1 MILQIWYNICMKNEL
16 QNTLK
21 SPDLQQENEQLKR
34 QNAALLEQL
43 KQKDDLLEHY
53 LEQFRLLQKQK
64 FGSSSEKS
72 MMLPEQLSL
81 FNEAEISADEKQ
93 AEPDI
98 EQITYTRRKAKKTKE
113 ENLEELVTEV
123 VVHDL
128 DDAEKTCP
136 DCDSQMQEVKI
147 EDRYELKMIPAKV
160 EVIKHR
166 TPVYACNS
174 CDGKDFRTNFA
185 KSKAY
190 EPFLPKSSAA
200 IESIA
205 WILEQKYAFGMP
217 LYRLEQQAK
226 QLELNLSRQTM
237 SNWVIKTA
245 RLYIRPVY
253 DFLHHKLLS
262 QNHLMADESTLQVL
276 REPGRTAAQ
285 KSFMW
290 MFSSGRGSP
299 PIIVYNYQTTRAAK
313 HPVRFLTGYSGLLQI
328 DGYQGYNKLPAS
340 IELAGCFAHARRKY
354 TDILKSLPKNTNTK
368 DSLTEKA
375 IEIIRK
381 LYAIEKMLTE
391 KYENTMFDENALKD
405 IYQTRQKHSK
415 PICDE
420 YFSWCRQNI
429 NKTGGSLFKAIK
441 YSLNEEKKL
450 RVFLD
455 HPICEI
461 DNNRAERYI
470 KTYVTGRKSWLF
482 ANSTHGAES
491 SAMIFSLVITA
502 KENKLKIFDYLV
514 YLFGQLA
521 ANRSDIDKI
530 DLEPLMPWSN
540 QLPKNLRINK

>member
-1 MILQIWYNICMKNEL
+1 MENDSNHLI
-16 QNTLK
+16 NT
-21 SPDLQQENEQLKR
+21 PDLEKENTQLKR
-34 QNAALLEQL
+34 QNAALLAQL

-53 LEQFRLLQKQK
+53 LQQFRLLQTKQ
-64 FGSSSEKS
+64 FGSSSEKNLV
-72 MMLPEQLSL
+72 LPEQLSL
-81 FNEAEISADEKQ
+81 FNEAEITADEKQ
-93 AEPDI
+93 IEPDI
-98 EQITYTRRKAKKTKE
+98 EQITYARRKAKRTKE
-113 ENLEELVTEV
+113 ESLEQLVTEEV
-123 VVHDL
+123 LHDL
-128 DDAEKTCP
+128 DDAEKVCP
-136 DCDSQMQEVKI
+136 DCDSPLKEVKV
-147 EDRYELKMIPAKV
+147 EARYELKMIPARV

-174 CDGKDFRTNFA
+174 CDGLDFKTNIV

-205 WILEQKYAFGMP
+205 WILEQKYAYGMP
-217 LYRLEQQAK
+217 IYRLEQQAR
-226 QLELNLSRQTM
+226 QMNLDLSRQTM

-253 DFLHHKLLS
+253 DFLKHKLLS
-262 QNHLMADESTLQVL
+262 QNHLHADESGLQVL
-276 REPGRTAAQ
+276 NEPGRTATQ
-285 KSFMW
+285 KSYMW
-290 MFSSGRGSP
+290 MYSSGRGSP
-299 PIIVYNYQTTRAAK
+299 PVIVYNYQTTRASK

-354 TDILKSLPKNTNTK
+354 TDILKSLPKNTNTN
-368 DSLTEKA
+368 DSLAEKA
-375 IEIIRK
+375 IAIIGK
-381 LYAIEKMLTE
+381 LYAIERQLKE
-391 KYENTMFDENALKD
+391 KYEGKQLDALALND

-420 YFSWCRQNI
+420 YFSWCRQNK
-429 NKTGGSLFKAIK
+429 NKTGGSLFKAIQ

-470 KTYVTGRKSWLF
+470 KPYVTGRKAWLF

-514 YLFGQLA
+514 YLFEQLA
-521 ANRSDIDKI
+521 ANRYDLDMI
-530 DLEPLMPWSN
+530 DLEPLMPWSDL
-540 QLPKNLRINK
+540 LPKNLRISK

>member
-1 MILQIWYNICMKNEL
+1 MGNDSNHLI
-16 QNTLK
+16 NT
-21 SPDLQQENEQLKR
+21 PDLEKENAQLKR
-34 QNAALLEQL
+34 QNAALLAQL

-53 LEQFRLLQKQK
+53 LQQFRLLQTKQ
-64 FGSSSEKS
+64 FGSSSEKNLV
-72 MMLPEQLSL
+72 LPEQLSL
-81 FNEAEISADEKQ
+81 FNEAEITADEKQ

-98 EQITYTRRKAKKTKE
+98 EQITYARRKAKRTKE
-113 ENLEELVTEV
+113 ESLEQLVTEEV
-123 VVHDL
+123 LHDL
-128 DDAEKTCP
+128 DDAEKVCP
-136 DCDSQMQEVKI
+136 DCDSPLKEVKV
-147 EDRYELKMIPAKV
+147 EARYELKMIPARV

-174 CDGKDFRTNFA
+174 CDGLDFKTNIV

-205 WILEQKYAFGMP
+205 WILEQKYAYGMP
-217 LYRLEQQAK
+217 IYRLEQQAR
-226 QLELNLSRQTM
+226 QMNLDLSRQTM

-253 DFLHHKLLS
+253 DFLKHKLLS
-262 QNHLMADESTLQVL
+262 QNHLHADESGLQVL
-276 REPGRTAAQ
+276 NEPGRTATQ
-285 KSFMW
+285 KSYMW
-290 MFSSGRGSP
+290 MYSSGRGSP
-299 PIIVYNYQTTRAAK
+299 PVIVYNYQTTRASK

-354 TDILKSLPKNTNTK
+354 TDILKSLPKNTNTN
-368 DSLTEKA
+368 DSLAEKA
-375 IEIIRK
+375 IAIIGK
-381 LYAIEKMLTE
+381 LYAIERQLKE
-391 KYENTMFDENALKD
+391 KYEGKQLDALALND

-420 YFSWCRQNI
+420 YFSWCRQNK
-429 NKTGGSLFKAIK
+429 NKTGGSLFKAIQ

-470 KTYVTGRKSWLF
+470 KPYVTGRKAWLF

-514 YLFGQLA
+514 YLFEQLA
-521 ANRSDIDKI
+521 ANRHSLDTF
-530 DLEPLMPWSN
+530 DLEPLMPWSD
-540 QLPKNLRINK
+540 QLPENLRVSK

>member
-1 MILQIWYNICMKNEL
+1 MGNDSNHLI
-16 QNTLK
+16 NT
-21 SPDLQQENEQLKR
+21 PDLEKENAQLKR
-34 QNAALLEQL
+34 QNAALLAQL

-53 LEQFRLLQKQK
+53 LQQFRLLQTKQ
-64 FGSSSEKS
+64 FGSSSEKNLV
-72 MMLPEQLSL
+72 LPEQLSL
-81 FNEAEISADEKQ
+81 FNEAEITADEKQ

-98 EQITYTRRKAKKTKE
+98 EQITYARRKAKRTKE
-113 ENLEELVTEV
+113 ESLEQLVTEEV
-123 VVHDL
+123 LHDF
-128 DDAEKTCP
+128 DDAEKVCP
-136 DCDSQMQEVKI
+136 DCDSPLKEVKV
-147 EDRYELKMIPAKV
+147 EARYELKMIPARV

-174 CDGKDFRTNFA
+174 CDGLDFKTNIV

-205 WILEQKYAFGMP
+205 WILEQKYAYGMP
-217 LYRLEQQAK
+217 IYRLEQQAR
-226 QLELNLSRQTM
+226 QMNLDLSRQTM

-253 DFLHHKLLS
+253 DFLKHKLLS
-262 QNHLMADESTLQVL
+262 QNHLHADESGLQVL
-276 REPGRTAAQ
+276 NEPGRTATQ
-285 KSFMW
+285 KSYMW
-290 MFSSGRGSP
+290 MYSSGRGSP
-299 PIIVYNYQTTRAAK
+299 PVIVYNYQTTRASK

-354 TDILKSLPKNTNTK
+354 TDILKSLPKNTNTN
-368 DSLTEKA
+368 DSLAEKA
-375 IEIIRK
+375 IAIIGK
-381 LYAIEKMLTE
+381 LYAIERQLKE
-391 KYENTMFDENALKD
+391 KYEGKQLDALALND

-420 YFSWCRQNI
+420 YFSWCRQNK
-429 NKTGGSLFKAIK
+429 NKTGGSLFKAIQ

-470 KTYVTGRKSWLF
+470 KPYVTGRKAWLF

-514 YLFGQLA
+514 YLFEQLA
-521 ANRSDIDKI
+521 ANRHNLDTF
-530 DLEPLMPWSN
+530 DLEPLMPWSD
-540 QLPKNLRINK
+540 QLPENLRVSK

>member
-1 MILQIWYNICMKNEL
+1 MENDSNHLI
-16 QNTLK
+16 NT
-21 SPDLQQENEQLKR
+21 PDLEKENTQLKR
-34 QNAALLEQL
+34 QNAALLAQL

-53 LEQFRLLQKQK
+53 LQQFRLLQTKQ
-64 FGSSSEKS
+64 FGSSSEKNLV
-72 MMLPEQLSL
+72 LPEQLSL
-81 FNEAEISADEKQ
+81 FNEAEITADEKQ

-98 EQITYTRRKAKKTKE
+98 EQITYARRKAKRTKE
-113 ENLEELVTEV
+113 ESLEQLVTEEV
-123 VVHDL
+123 LHDL
-128 DDAEKTCP
+128 DDAEKVCP
-136 DCDSQMQEVKI
+136 DCDSPLKEVKV
-147 EDRYELKMIPAKV
+147 ESRYELKIIPARV

-174 CDGKDFRTNFA
+174 CDGHNFKTNIV

-205 WILEQKYAFGMP
+205 WILEQKYAYGMP
-217 LYRLEQQAK
+217 IYRLEQQAR
-226 QLELNLSRQTM
+226 QMNLDLSRQTM

-253 DFLHHKLLS
+253 EFLRNKLLS
-262 QNHLMADESTLQVL
+262 QSHLCADESPLQVL
-276 REPGRTAAQ
+276 NEPGRKATQ
-285 KSFMW
+285 KSYMW
-290 MFSSGRGSP
+290 LFATGRGSP
-299 PIIVYNYQTTRAAK
+299 PIIVYNYQTTRASK
-313 HPVRFLTGYSGLLQI
+313 HPVRFLTGFNGLLQI

-354 TDILKSLPKNTNTK
+354 TDILKSLPKNTKTK
-368 DSLTEKA
+368 DSLAEKA
-375 IEIIRK
+375 IKMIGK
-381 LYAIEKMLTE
+381 LYAIERQLKE
-391 KYENTMFDENALKD
+391 KYEGKQLDEPALKD
-405 IYQTRQKHSK
+405 IYETRQKHSK

-420 YFSWCRQNI
+420 YFNWCRQNK
-429 NKTGGSLFKAIK
+429 NKTGGSLFNAIK

-470 KTYVTGRKSWLF
+470 KPYVTGRKAWLF
-482 ANSTHGAES
+482 ANSTRGAES

-514 YLFGQLA
+514 YLFEQLA
-521 ANRSDIDKI
+521 ANRYDLDMI
-530 DLEPLMPWSN
+530 DLEPLMPWSD
-540 QLPKNLRINK
+540 QLPKNLRISK

>member
-1 MILQIWYNICMKNEL
+1 MGNDSNHLI
-16 QNTLK
+16 NT
-21 SPDLQQENEQLKR
+21 PDLEKENAQLKR
-34 QNAALLEQL
+34 QNAALLAQL

-53 LEQFRLLQKQK
+53 LQQFRLLQTKQ
-64 FGSSSEKS
+64 FGSSSEKNLV
-72 MMLPEQLSL
+72 LPEQLSL
-81 FNEAEISADEKQ
+81 FNEAEITADEKQ

-98 EQITYTRRKAKKTKE
+98 EQITYARRKAKRTKE
-113 ENLEELVTEV
+113 ESLEQLVTEEV
-123 VVHDL
+123 LHDL
-128 DDAEKTCP
+128 DDAEKVCP
-136 DCDSQMQEVKI
+136 DCDSPLKEVKV
-147 EDRYELKMIPAKV
+147 EARYELKMIPARV

-174 CDGKDFRTNFA
+174 CDGLDFKTNIV

-205 WILEQKYAFGMP
+205 WILEQKYAYGMP
-217 LYRLEQQAK
+217 IYRLEQQAR
-226 QLELNLSRQTM
+226 QMNLDLSRQTM

-253 DFLHHKLLS
+253 DFLKHKLLS
-262 QNHLMADESTLQVL
+262 QNHLHADESGLQVL
-276 REPGRTAAQ
+276 NEPGRTATQ
-285 KSFMW
+285 KSYMW
-290 MFSSGRGSP
+290 MYSSGRGSP
-299 PIIVYNYQTTRAAK
+299 PVIVYNYQTTRASK

-340 IELAGCFAHARRKY
+340 IELAGCFAHARSKY
-354 TDILKSLPKNTNTK
+354 TDILKSLPKNTNTN
-368 DSLTEKA
+368 DSLAEKA
-375 IEIIRK
+375 IAIIGK
-381 LYAIEKMLTE
+381 LYAIERQLKE
-391 KYENTMFDENALKD
+391 KYEGKQLDALALND

-420 YFSWCRQNI
+420 YFSWCRQNK
-429 NKTGGSLFKAIK
+429 NKTGGSLFKAIQ

-470 KTYVTGRKSWLF
+470 KPYVTGRKAWLF

-514 YLFGQLA
+514 YLFEQLA
-521 ANRSDIDKI
+521 ANRHNLDTF
-530 DLEPLMPWSN
+530 DLEPLMPWSD
-540 QLPKNLRINK
+540 QLPENLRVSK

>member
-1 MILQIWYNICMKNEL
+1 MGNDSNHLI
-16 QNTLK
+16 NT
-21 SPDLQQENEQLKR
+21 PDLEKENAQLKR
-34 QNAALLEQL
+34 QNAALLAQL

-53 LEQFRLLQKQK
+53 LQQFRLLQTKQ
-64 FGSSSEKS
+64 FGSSSEKNLV
-72 MMLPEQLSL
+72 LPEQLSL
-81 FNEAEISADEKQ
+81 FNEAEITADEKQ

-98 EQITYTRRKAKKTKE
+98 EQITYARRKAKRTKE
-113 ENLEELVTEV
+113 ESLEQLVTEEV
-123 VVHDL
+123 LHDL
-128 DDAEKTCP
+128 DDAEKVCP
-136 DCDSQMQEVKI
+136 DCDSPLKEVKV
-147 EDRYELKMIPAKV
+147 EARYELKMIPARV

-174 CDGKDFRTNFA
+174 CDGLDFKTNIV

-205 WILEQKYAFGMP
+205 WILEQKYAYGMP
-217 LYRLEQQAK
+217 IYRLEQQAR
-226 QLELNLSRQTM
+226 QMNLDLSRQTM

-253 DFLHHKLLS
+253 DFLKHKLLS
-262 QNHLMADESTLQVL
+262 QNHLHADESGLQVL
-276 REPGRTAAQ
+276 NEPGRTATQ
-285 KSFMW
+285 KSYMW
-290 MFSSGRGSP
+290 MYSSGRGSP
-299 PIIVYNYQTTRAAK
+299 PVIVYNYQTTRASK

-354 TDILKSLPKNTNTK
+354 TDILKSLPKNTNTN
-368 DSLTEKA
+368 DSLAEKA
-375 IEIIRK
+375 IAIIGK
-381 LYAIEKMLTE
+381 LYAIERQLKE
-391 KYENTMFDENALKD
+391 KYEGKQLDALALND

-415 PICDE
+415 PICDV
-420 YFSWCRQNI
+420 YFSWCRQNK
-429 NKTGGSLFKAIK
+429 NKTGGSLFKAIQ

-470 KTYVTGRKSWLF
+470 KPYVTGRKAWLF

-514 YLFGQLA
+514 YLFEQLA
-521 ANRSDIDKI
+521 ANRHNLDTF
-530 DLEPLMPWSN
+530 DLEPLMPWSD
-540 QLPKNLRINK
+540 QLPENLRVSK

>member
-1 MILQIWYNICMKNEL
+1 MGNDSNHLI
-16 QNTLK
+16 NT
-21 SPDLQQENEQLKR
+21 PDLEKENAQLKR
-34 QNAALLEQL
+34 QNAALLAQL

-53 LEQFRLLQKQK
+53 LQQFRLLQTKQ
-64 FGSSSEKS
+64 FGSSSEKNLV
-72 MMLPEQLSL
+72 LPEQLSL
-81 FNEAEISADEKQ
+81 FNEAEITADEKQ

-98 EQITYTRRKAKKTKE
+98 EQITYARRKAKRTKE
-113 ENLEELVTEV
+113 ESLEQLVTEEV
-123 VVHDL
+123 LHDL
-128 DDAEKTCP
+128 DDAEKVCP
-136 DCDSQMQEVKI
+136 DCDSPLKEVKV
-147 EDRYELKMIPAKV
+147 EARYELKMIPARV

-174 CDGKDFRTNFA
+174 CDGLDFKTNIV

-205 WILEQKYAFGMP
+205 WILEQKYAYGMP
-217 LYRLEQQAK
+217 IYRLEQQAR
-226 QLELNLSRQTM
+226 QMNLDLSRQTM

-253 DFLHHKLLS
+253 DFLKHKLLS
-262 QNHLMADESTLQVL
+262 QNHLHADESGLQVL
-276 REPGRTAAQ
+276 NEPGRTATQ
-285 KSFMW
+285 KSYMW
-290 MFSSGRGSP
+290 MYSSGRGSP
-299 PIIVYNYQTTRAAK
+299 PVIVYNYQTTRASK

-354 TDILKSLPKNTNTK
+354 TDILKSLPKNTNTN
-368 DSLTEKA
+368 DSLAEKA
-375 IEIIRK
+375 IAIIGK
-381 LYAIEKMLTE
+381 LYAIERQLKE
-391 KYENTMFDENALKD
+391 KYEGKQLDALALND

-420 YFSWCRQNI
+420 YFSWCRQNK
-429 NKTGGSLFKAIK
+429 NKTGGSLFKAIQ

-470 KTYVTGRKSWLF
+470 KPYVTGRKAWLF

-514 YLFGQLA
+514 YLFEQLA
-521 ANRSDIDKI
+521 ANRHNLDTF
-530 DLEPLMPWSN
+530 DLEPLMPWSD
-540 QLPKNLRINK
+540 QLPENLRVSK

>member
-1 MILQIWYNICMKNEL
+1 L
-16 QNTLK
+16 
-21 SPDLQQENEQLKR
+21 
-34 QNAALLEQL
+34 
-43 KQKDDLLEHY
+43 
-53 LEQFRLLQKQK
+53 
-64 FGSSSEKS
+64 
-72 MMLPEQLSL
+72 
-81 FNEAEISADEKQ
+81 
-93 AEPDI
+93 
-98 EQITYTRRKAKKTKE
+98 
-113 ENLEELVTEV
+113 
-123 VVHDL
+123 HDL
-128 DDAEKTCP
+128 DDAEKVCP
-136 DCDSQMQEVKI
+136 DCDSPLKEVKV
-147 EDRYELKMIPAKV
+147 EARYELKMIPARV

-174 CDGKDFRTNFA
+174 CDGLDFKTNIV

-205 WILEQKYAFGMP
+205 WILEQKYAYGMP
-217 LYRLEQQAK
+217 IYRLEQQAR
-226 QLELNLSRQTM
+226 QMNLDLSRQTM

-253 DFLHHKLLS
+253 DFLKHKLLS
-262 QNHLMADESTLQVL
+262 QNHLHADESGLQVL
-276 REPGRTAAQ
+276 NEPGRTATQ
-285 KSFMW
+285 KSYMW
-290 MFSSGRGSP
+290 MYSSGRGSP
-299 PIIVYNYQTTRAAK
+299 PVIVYNYQTTRASK

-354 TDILKSLPKNTNTK
+354 TDILKSLPKNTNTN
-368 DSLTEKA
+368 DSLAEKA
-375 IEIIRK
+375 IAIIGK
-381 LYAIEKMLTE
+381 LYAIERQLKE
-391 KYENTMFDENALKD
+391 KYEGKQLDALALND

-420 YFSWCRQNI
+420 YFSWCRQNK
-429 NKTGGSLFKAIK
+429 NKTGGSLFKAIQ

-470 KTYVTGRKSWLF
+470 KPYVTGRKAWLF

-514 YLFGQLA
+514 YLFEQLA
-521 ANRSDIDKI
+521 ANRHNLDAF
-530 DLEPLMPWSN
+530 DLEPLMPWSD
-540 QLPKNLRINK
+540 QLPENLRVSK

>member
-1 MILQIWYNICMKNEL
+1 MGNDSNHLI
-16 QNTLK
+16 NT
-21 SPDLQQENEQLKR
+21 PDLEKENAQLKR
-34 QNAALLEQL
+34 QNAALLAQL

-53 LEQFRLLQKQK
+53 LQQFRLLQTKQ
-64 FGSSSEKS
+64 FGSSSEKNLV
-72 MMLPEQLSL
+72 LPEQLSL
-81 FNEAEISADEKQ
+81 FNEAEITADEKQ

-98 EQITYTRRKAKKTKE
+98 EQITYARRKAKRTKE
-113 ENLEELVTEV
+113 ESLEQLVTEEV
-123 VVHDL
+123 LHDL
-128 DDAEKTCP
+128 DDAEKVCP
-136 DCDSQMQEVKI
+136 DCDSPLKEVKV
-147 EDRYELKMIPAKV
+147 EARYELKMIPARV

-174 CDGKDFRTNFA
+174 CDGLDFKTNIV

-205 WILEQKYAFGMP
+205 WILEQKYAYGMP
-217 LYRLEQQAK
+217 IYRLEQQAR
-226 QLELNLSRQTM
+226 QMNLDLSRQTM

-253 DFLHHKLLS
+253 DFLKHKLLS
-262 QNHLMADESTLQVL
+262 QNHLHADESGLQVL
-276 REPGRTAAQ
+276 NEPGRTATQ
-285 KSFMW
+285 KSYMW
-290 MFSSGRGSP
+290 MYSSGRGSP
-299 PIIVYNYQTTRAAK
+299 PVIVYNYQTTRASK

-354 TDILKSLPKNTNTK
+354 TDILKSLPKNTNTN
-368 DSLTEKA
+368 DSLAEKA
-375 IEIIRK
+375 IAIIGK
-381 LYAIEKMLTE
+381 LYAIERQLKE
-391 KYENTMFDENALKD
+391 KYEGKQLDALALND

-420 YFSWCRQNI
+420 YFSWCRQNK
-429 NKTGGSLFKAIK
+429 NKTGGSLFKAIQ

-470 KTYVTGRKSWLF
+470 KPYVTGRKAWLF

-514 YLFGQLA
+514 YLFEQLA
-521 ANRSDIDKI
+521 ANRYDLDMI
-530 DLEPLMPWSN
+530 DLEPLMPWSDL
-540 QLPKNLRINK
+540 LPKNLRISK

>member
-1 MILQIWYNICMKNEL
+1 M
-16 QNTLK
+16 
-21 SPDLQQENEQLKR
+21 QENEQLKR
-34 QNAALLEQL
+34 QNAALLAQL

-53 LEQFRLLQKQK
+53 QQQFRLLQKKQ
-64 FGSSSEKS
+64 FGSSSEKN
-72 MMLPEQLSL
+72 LIVPEQLSL
-81 FNEAEISADEKQ
+81 FNEAEITADEKQ
-93 AEPDI
+93 AEPGI

-113 ENLEELVTEV
+113 ENLEELVTQV

-128 DDAEKTCP
+128 DDTEKTCP
-136 DCDSQMQEVKI
+136 DCDSQMQEVKV

-174 CDGKDFRTNFA
+174 CDGQDFRTNFA

-205 WILEQKYAFGMP
+205 WIFEQKYAFGMP

-226 QLELNLSRQTM
+226 QMELDLSRQTM

-253 DFLHHKLLS
+253 DFLRHKLLS
-262 QNHLMADESTLQVL
+262 QTHLHADESGLQVL
-276 REPGRTAAQ
+276 NEPGRTAAQ
-285 KSFMW
+285 KSYMW
-290 MFSSGRGSP
+290 MYSSGRGSP
-299 PIIVYNYQTTRAAK
+299 PMIVYNYQTTRASK
-313 HPVRFLTGYSGLLQI
+313 HPVKFLTDYSGLLQI

-354 TDILKSLPKNTNTK
+354 ADILNSLPKNTDTK
-368 DSLTEKA
+368 DSLAEKA
-375 IEIIRK
+375 IEMIGR
-381 LYAIEKMLTE
+381 LYAIEKQLTE
-391 KYENTMFDENALKD
+391 KYEGKKLDELALKD
-405 IYQTRQKHSK
+405 IHKTRQKYSK

-420 YFSWCRQNI
+420 YFSWCRQNK
-429 NKTGGSLFKAIK
+429 NKTGGSLFKAVQ

-470 KTYVTGRKSWLF
+470 KPYVTGRKAWLF
-482 ANSTHGAES
+482 ANSTRGAES

-514 YLFGQLA
+514 YLFEQLA
-521 ANRSDIDKI
+521 ANRHDLDRI
-530 DLEPLMPWSN
+530 DLEPLMPWSD
-540 QLPKNLRINK
+540 QLPKNLRVSK

>member
-1 MILQIWYNICMKNEL
+1 MGNDSNHLI
-16 QNTLK
+16 NT
-21 SPDLQQENEQLKR
+21 PDLEKENAQLKR
-34 QNAALLEQL
+34 QNAALLAQL

-53 LEQFRLLQKQK
+53 LQQFRLLQTKQ
-64 FGSSSEKS
+64 FGSSSEKNLV
-72 MMLPEQLSL
+72 LPEQLSL
-81 FNEAEISADEKQ
+81 FNEAEITADEKQ

-98 EQITYTRRKAKKTKE
+98 EQITYARRKAKRTKE
-113 ENLEELVTEV
+113 ESLEQLVTEDV
-123 VVHDL
+123 LHDF
-128 DDAEKTCP
+128 DDAEKVCP
-136 DCDSQMQEVKI
+136 DCDSPLKEVKV
-147 EDRYELKMIPAKV
+147 EARYELKMIPARV

-174 CDGKDFRTNFA
+174 CDGLDFKTNIV

-205 WILEQKYAFGMP
+205 WILEQKYAYGMP
-217 LYRLEQQAK
+217 IYRLEQQAR
-226 QLELNLSRQTM
+226 QMNLELSRQTM

-253 DFLHHKLLS
+253 DFLKHKLLS
-262 QNHLMADESTLQVL
+262 QNHLHADESGLQVL
-276 REPGRTAAQ
+276 NEPGRTATQ
-285 KSFMW
+285 KSYMW
-290 MFSSGRGSP
+290 MYSSGRGSP
-299 PIIVYNYQTTRAAK
+299 PVIVYNYQTTRASK

-354 TDILKSLPKNTNTK
+354 TDILKSLPKNTNTN
-368 DSLTEKA
+368 DSLAEKA
-375 IEIIRK
+375 IAIIGK
-381 LYAIEKMLTE
+381 LYAIERQLKE
-391 KYENTMFDENALKD
+391 KYEGKQLDALALND

-420 YFSWCRQNI
+420 YFSWCRQNK
-429 NKTGGSLFKAIK
+429 NKTGGSLFKAIQ

-470 KTYVTGRKSWLF
+470 KPYVTGRKAWLF

-514 YLFGQLA
+514 YLFEQLA
-521 ANRSDIDKI
+521 ANRHNLDTF
-530 DLEPLMPWSN
+530 DLEPLMPWSD
-540 QLPKNLRINK
+540 QLPENLRVSK